1 MFGRLSH
8 SVADRTASL
17 RDVPATAAALGADA
31 ADSVR
36 RAITRRRLAWGA
48 ALVLAFAVPFAVQSL
63 GGESPPAAAK
73 VGEPPPAAAA
83 PVLERLSAV
92 ATLPEPPRVVR
103 RSRPTPVSAPP
114 PVATPAPAPTPAAA
128 APAPAPA
135 PAPERETFDLEG

>member
-36 RAITRRRLAWGA
+36 RAITSRRLAWVA

-63 GGESPPAAAK
+63 GGE
-73 VGEPPPAAAA
+73 
-83 PVLERLSAV
+83 V
-92 ATLPEPPRVVR
+92 ASGR
-103 RSRPTPVSAPP
+103 RRGQR
-114 PVATPAPAPTPAAA
+114 APARRRLPCSSA
-128 APAPAPA
+128 
-135 PAPERETFDLEG
+135 

>member
-36 RAITRRRLAWGA
+36 RAITWRRLAWVA

-63 GGESPPAAAK
+63 GGESPPAAAE
-73 VGEPPPAAAA
+73 VSEPAAGGG
-83 PVLERLSAV
+83 
-92 ATLPEPPRVVR
+92 
-103 RSRPTPVSAPP
+103 SRA
-114 PVATPAPAPTPAAA
+114 
-128 APAPAPA
+128 
-135 PAPERETFDLEG
+135 